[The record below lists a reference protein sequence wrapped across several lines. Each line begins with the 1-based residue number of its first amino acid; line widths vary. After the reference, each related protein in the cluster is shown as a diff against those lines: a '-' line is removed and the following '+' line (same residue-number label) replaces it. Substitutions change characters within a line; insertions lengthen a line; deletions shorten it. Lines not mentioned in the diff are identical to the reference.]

1 MISIPAVNRAIA
13 HLGDIELVKG
23 NGYFYFAGDTVSVWA
38 ESVYVYRINEL
49 SLERWIEEANRVC
62 NYQSLGA

>member
-13 HLGDIELVKG
+13 HLGNIELVRG
-23 NGYFYFAGDTVSVWA
+23 NGYFYFFGDDVNVWA

-49 SLERWIEEANRVC
+49 SLARWVEEA
-62 NYQSLGA
+62 QSAIANH